1 MGFGDAGSEEETALG
16 LVVCPFKCKSC
27 GGKKMCK
34 AVKPRKFMMDDSV
47 CIGDFKDCGLYRV
60 RMGMDNE

>member
-1 MGFGDAGSEEETALG
+1 MGFGESRSEAGAALG
-16 LVVCPFKCKSC
+16 LAVCPFKCKSC